1 MSYSYTAERGEIFT
15 EEGQETFLKI
25 RDHAHR
31 ILKLSGAATMWKLI
45 SAPGVSGSNWTHM
58 ACVHRLAEL
67 GELRSIWNQGAGQD
81 EVFVAGPR
89 MSQ

>member
-1 MSYSYTAERGEIFT
+1 MSYSYTAERSKIFT

-25 RDHAHR
+25 RDNAHR
-31 ILKLSGAATMWKLI
+31 LIKLSGAATMGKLMT
-45 SAPGVSGSNWTHM
+45 PGVSGDTWTHM

-67 GELRSIWNQGAGQD
+67 GELRIIWNQGAGQD

-89 MSQ
+89 LSQ